1 MASPVEHLLT
11 IVNRTKV
18 PQRRGWKIIV
28 PGGYLLQAGSL
39 GELFQIVRAEDV
51 RSLLL
56 GHCTLS
62 YFDLQEILQIEE
74 HAEASVDSPVIYGNC
89 KVCGELGTL
98 SCWDSNVGGRACEEC
113 CGSLEE

>member
-1 MASPVEHLLT
+1 MLY
-11 IVNRTKV
+11 R
-18 PQRRGWKIIV
+18 
-28 PGGYLLQAGSL
+28 QAQSTNFERML

-74 HAEASVDSPVIYGNC
+74 HAEASVGSPVRYGNC
-89 KVCGELGTL
+89 KVCSPQKSRESRSDELIAG
-98 SCWDSNVGGRACEEC
+98 
-113 CGSLEE
+113 